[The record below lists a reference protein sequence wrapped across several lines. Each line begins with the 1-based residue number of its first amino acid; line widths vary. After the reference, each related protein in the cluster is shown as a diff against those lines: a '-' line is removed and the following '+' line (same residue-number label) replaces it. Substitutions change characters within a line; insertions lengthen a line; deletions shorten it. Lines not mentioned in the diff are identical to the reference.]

1 MFYFFKEAEDTG
13 IKEVHVIKIAKGGE
27 EEEEEREGRGRRR
40 RKCSERRWKE

>member
-13 IKEVHVIKIAKGGE
+13 IKEVQVLKIAIGGE
-27 EEEEEREGRGRRR
+27 EVEGEMEARATRR